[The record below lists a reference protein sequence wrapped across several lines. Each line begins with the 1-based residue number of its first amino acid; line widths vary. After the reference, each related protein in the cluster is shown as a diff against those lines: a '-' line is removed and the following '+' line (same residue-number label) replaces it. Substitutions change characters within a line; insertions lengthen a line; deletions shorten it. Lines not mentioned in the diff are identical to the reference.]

1 MKGLLKN
8 IRSKWQTWMGLGGL
22 GVLLCMQMLVLPSRA
37 HAAESPQAVVNQFYQ
52 WYVQNHLEVREKIS
66 QQQAVFDPEF
76 YQQLV
81 KAFQKG
87 PQDGEWLDID
97 PFSATQVSPFKA
109 VVKAGKPML
118 PNSRL
123 AEVDVE
129 VYAGLRPPGN
139 PVPIKVLLG
148 KPGDLWQIRNLVYLR
163 SWNNLLCE
171 LKLIN
176 RSGKSK

>member
-1 MKGLLKN
+1 MKGLLKS
-8 IRSKWQTWMGLGGL
+8 IRSQWQTWIGVGALGA
-22 GVLLCMQMLVLPSRA
+22 LLCMQMLVLPSRGYA
-37 HAAESPQAVVNQFYQ
+37 TESPQAVVNQFYQ
-52 WYVQNHLEVREKIS
+52 WYVQNQLEVREKIS
-66 QQQAVFDPEF
+66 QQQAVFDPVL

-97 PFSATQVSPFKA
+97 PFSATQVSTFKA
-109 VVKAGKPML
+109 VVKPGKPTL
-118 PNSRL
+118 PNPRL

-129 VYAGLRPPGN
+129 VFAGLRPPGN
-139 PVPIKVLLG
+139 PVSIKVLLG
-148 KPGDLWQIRNLVYLR
+148 KPGDRWQIRNLVYLR

-176 RSGKSK
+176 RSTKS